1 MIIIL
6 LAQSR
11 PRTYPIEMPN
21 MKTKEETREQIQE
34 DMISFI
40 EAYPFISHPEFI
52 KDNIC
57 QIVVDN
63 FEDLAWNLLR
73 IYYAKPTQ
81 IRWTQRQA

>member
-1 MIIIL
+1 
-6 LAQSR
+6 
-11 PRTYPIEMPN
+11 MPN

-63 FEDLAWNLLR
+63 FEDLA
-73 IYYAKPTQ
+73 
-81 IRWTQRQA
+81 